1 MTKSELKRKT
11 INGFF
16 WGMIESVLSQGQG
29 MIFGVILARLLS
41 PHEFGLLGMIVVFTS
56 IAQVFVDSGLTQALI
71 RKQHCTNDDYSTV
84 FWANISIG
92 TFFYI
97 ILWFGAPFIAAFFEE
112 PQLIHLTRVTGL
124 LIIISSLTLIQQT
137 ILTKEVD
144 FKTQTKISTLGT
156 FIAGIISI
164 ALAFAGFSVW
174 SLVWRNIINQAVR
187 SILLWRHNRWMPK
200 MHFHVKS
207 FKELF
212 GFGSNILFISIIAAA
227 FKNAYNVIIGKTY
240 YPSMVGNYTN
250 ADQYSMIPS
259 STLTNVTSKVSYPIL
274 VTLQDDDE
282 KLKAGSGKIAH
293 TVMYISFVVMFG
305 LAAVASPLFLIV
317 FGTKWQASIVFF
329 QVLCVAY
336 AISPMHTINQNI
348 MKVKGRSDLFF
359 RTEIIKYIVFVPFII
374 LGIIFGLKVLITGI
388 AFFYWISFAINAMYS
403 RKLIGY
409 SVFQQIAELI
419 PIFLVSALPA
429 FFVWFCSLFLPFG
442 NIGLLT
448 FQGIVYL
455 GIVYALTLIF
465 KIRAYYEL
473 KEIITRKLGYVSF
486 INNFKKT
493 L

>member
-1 MTKSELKRKT
+1 
-11 INGFF
+11 
-16 WGMIESVLSQGQG
+16 
-29 MIFGVILARLLS
+29 
-41 PHEFGLLGMIVVFTS
+41 
-56 IAQVFVDSGLTQALI
+56 
-71 RKQHCTNDDYSTV
+71 
-84 FWANISIG
+84 
-92 TFFYI
+92 
-97 ILWFGAPFIAAFFEE
+97 
-112 PQLIHLTRVTGL
+112 
-124 LIIISSLTLIQQT
+124 
-137 ILTKEVD
+137 
-144 FKTQTKISTLGT
+144 
-156 FIAGIISI
+156 
-164 ALAFAGFSVW
+164 
-174 SLVWRNIINQAVR
+174 
-187 SILLWRHNRWMPK
+187 
-200 MHFHVKS
+200 
-207 FKELF
+207 
-212 GFGSNILFISIIAAA
+212 
-227 FKNAYNVIIGKTY
+227 
-240 YPSMVGNYTN
+240 MVGNYTN

-305 LAAVASPLFLIV
+305 LAAVATPLFLIV

-374 LGIIFGLKVLITGI
+374 LGIIFGLKDLITGI

-429 FFVWFCSLFLPFG
+429 LFVWFCSLFLPFG
-442 NIGLLT
+442 NIGLLA